1 MQKCAAPGGEMGTWR
16 TMKVLV
22 TGATGLVGAHTTA
35 ALREA
40 GHEVV
45 AFVRDPA
52 RLERA
57 MESLGTPVPDHVVGD
72 MTNRADVER
81 ALDGVEAVVH
91 CAAIVSLDHR
101 RATETMEGNL
111 AGLTNV
117 LEAATERALDPIIH
131 TSSTSAL
138 FTPEA
143 GVLTSD
149 HPVSNSTDAYGAS
162 KAACEVLARDYQE
175 RGAPV
180 TITYPSGILGPP
192 AGEAF
197 GETAEG
203 VSVAV
208 AAGVMPLRR
217 GALSWI
223 DVRDLAAANAA
234 LVESG
239 RGPRRVMCGGHL
251 VTMERLAEMLQSL
264 TGRRIR
270 IAPVSPPVLRGIGSG
285 LDALRAVLPL
295 NTPFSREAMDL
306 LTFWAGATSEDL
318 DELGI
323 ELRPAQ
329 DTLRDS
335 MLSWHRAG
343 MLNDRQMG
351 TLASGTARSEGSAS
365 GAVGT
370 PPRGIRVPARVLA
383 SEPFR
388 KAAPKVV
395 PAFHRAVLKLSGGRT
410 LLSTA
415 ANPMLML
422 TASGAKSGEPRQ
434 TPLAAVP
441 LDDGSF
447 IVVGSNFA
455 SDKHPAWTAN
465 LLAHPEATV
474 NFRGRETPV
483 RARLMADEEVNAL
496 WDELVAWY
504 PNWSEYTGI
513 TERKFRVFSLEP
525 R

>member
-1 MQKCAAPGGEMGTWR
+1 
-16 TMKVLV
+16 MKVLV
-22 TGATGLVGAHTTA
+22 TGATGLVGAHTTV
-35 ALREA
+35 ALQRA
-40 GHEVV
+40 GHEVT
-45 AFVRDPA
+45 AFIRDPA

-57 MESLGTPVPDHVVGD
+57 MDSLDAPVPEHVIGD
-72 MTNRADVER
+72 MTSRADVER
-81 ALDGVEAVVH
+81 ALEGVEAVVH

-101 RATETMEGNL
+101 RAQETMEGNL

-117 LEAATERALDPIIH
+117 LEAATGRSLDPIIH

-138 FTPEA
+138 FTPGA
-143 GVLTSD
+143 GVLTAD
-149 HPVSNSTDAYGAS
+149 HPVSSSTDAYGAS
-162 KAACEVLARDYQE
+162 KAACETLARDYQD

-192 AGEAF
+192 AGDAF

-203 VSVAV
+203 VSVSV

-234 LVESG
+234 LVEPG
-239 RGPRRVMCGGHL
+239 QGPRRVMCGGHL
-251 VTMERLAEMLQSL
+251 VTMERLAEMLRSL

-270 IAPVSPPVLRGIGSG
+270 IAPVSPPVLRGLGSG
-285 LDALRAVLPL
+285 LDMLRAVLPL

-306 LTFWAGATSEDL
+306 LTYWAGASSDDL

-335 MLSWHRAG
+335 MLAWHRAG
-343 MLNDRQMG
+343 MLSDRQMG
-351 TLASGTARSEGSAS
+351 DLAATGEPAASGGAGSLGS
-365 GAVGT
+365 
-370 PPRGIRVPARVLA
+370 PPKGIRVPARVLA

-422 TASGAKSGEPRQ
+422 TATGARSGEPRS

-441 LDDGSF
+441 RDDGSF

-474 NFRGRETPV
+474 NYRGRETPV
-483 RARLMADEEVNAL
+483 RARLMHDDEVDSL
-496 WDELVAWY
+496 WDDLVAWY
-504 PNWSEYTGI
+504 PNWSEYTDI
-513 TERKFRVFSLEP
+513 TDRRFRVFSLEP